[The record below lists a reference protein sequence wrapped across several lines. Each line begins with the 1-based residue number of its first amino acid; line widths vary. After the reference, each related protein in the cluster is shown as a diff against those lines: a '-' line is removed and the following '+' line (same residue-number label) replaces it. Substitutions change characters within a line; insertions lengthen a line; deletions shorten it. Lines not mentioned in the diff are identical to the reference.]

1 MLRKIKCL
9 TFENQT
15 REYNLCIC
23 ASERQRSFQLYIYF
37 LKQKKI
43 GKLPDK
49 NKFGTSEPSQRCLIK
64 KKKENIFSYTTNF
77 WYLAFIKTSST
88 QGTCQI
94 LKNIDFVLFTR
105 RLQSCS

>member
-1 MLRKIKCL
+1 MLRKIKRL

-64 KKKENIFSYTTNF
+64 KKKGKYFFLHYKFLVFTIHKNF
-77 WYLAFIKTSST
+77 LYSRK
-88 QGTCQI
+88 I